1 MTTQTKTQECQCSL
15 PAEMSWAGPAAQLCP
30 HSALEP
36 ALEVQANLIKLLDDF
51 MQEIPIEDLLNKPL
65 LELGEKYMRDVLGSD
80 FNLMNQR
87 EHNVLMIAFLRHV
100 GIAIMTLMS
109 SMVVNRNKNQ
119 AKEETKKP
127 ARKQSTDILR
137 DKPDPIFD
145 EIDEVGEKPDQN
157 EEGES
162 TAEQTEDQ
170 GVAPGDETSKEA
182 PSDATPSEETKVQE
196 TPSDETPADNK
207 KGDESGN
214 TVTENPE
221 SR

>member
-1 MTTQTKTQECQCSL
+1 MTTQTKTEECECSL
-15 PAEMSWAGPAAQLCP
+15 PKEMSWAGPAAQLCP

-36 ALEVQANLIKLLDDF
+36 ALEVQENLIKLLDDF
-51 MQEIPIEDLLNKPL
+51 MQEIPVDDLINKPL
-65 LELGEKYMRDVLGSD
+65 IELSEKYMRDVLGTD

-100 GIAIMTLMS
+100 GIAVMTLMS
-109 SMVVNRNKNQ
+109 SMVVNRNRNEV
-119 AKEETKKP
+119 KEETKKP

-137 DKPDPIFD
+137 GKPDPIFD
-145 EIDEVGEKPDQN
+145 EIDEVGEKHDQN
-157 EEGES
+157 EDEES

-170 GVAPGDETSKEA
+170 GVAPGDETSKEE
-182 PSDATPSEETKVQE
+182 PSDATPSEETTVQE
-196 TPSDETPADNK
+196 TPSDQTPEDDK

>member
-137 DKPDPIFD
+137 GKPDPIFD
-145 EIDEVGEKPDQN
+145 EIEEVGEKPDQN
-157 EEGES
+157 EDKGS

-170 GVAPGDETSKEA
+170 GVAPDDETSEETPSEELQSEELQSEET
-182 PSDATPSEETKVQE
+182 PSDATP
-196 TPSDETPADNK
+196 AD
-207 KGDESGN
+207 DESGN
-214 TVTENPE
+214 PVTENPE
-221 SR
+221 AR